1 MERDEGNHHSQ
12 DGQGTVKGDL
22 DIAKTDAGL
31 FGKLADKSFSRK
43 HDHIGNYLK
52 ADAKCHDNASDDQIN
67 KGRTPWTAEAGRDKA
82 HCRINAEAELALETK
97 KERRIFDTLTI
108 DDCIPGSRNGDYE
121 GELVVIRADI
131 LQRDKQTADYQL
143 CRATGGF
150 GCKASAGGRA
160 VFCQTVFDNREMR
173 YDRTDVLGVIKPER
187 IPDWA
192 KERIATRE

>member
-82 HCRINAEAELALETK
+82 HGRINAEAE
-97 KERRIFDTLTI
+97 KE
-108 DDCIPGSRNGDYE
+108 CHRN
-121 GELVVIRADI
+121 
-131 LQRDKQTADYQL
+131 LQSLLDGKFPAKN
-143 CRATGGF
+143 GF
-150 GCKASAGGRA
+150 
-160 VFCQTVFDNREMR
+160 QHQ
-173 YDRTDVLGVIKPER
+173 ER
-187 IPDWA
+187 HI
-192 KERIATRE
+192 E